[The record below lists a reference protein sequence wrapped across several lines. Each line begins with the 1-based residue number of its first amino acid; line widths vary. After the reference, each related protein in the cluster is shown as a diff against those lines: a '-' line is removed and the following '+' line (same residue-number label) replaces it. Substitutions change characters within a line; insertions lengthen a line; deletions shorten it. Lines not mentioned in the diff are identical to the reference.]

1 MVETGGGI
9 VAVDVAG
16 SDGGFV
22 GSAVVVEGGL
32 TPLPLKK
39 TVLCLTAR
47 HKACSDK
54 YVNKACPVSL

>member
-1 MVETGGGI
+1 MVETGGEI

-54 YVNKACPVSL
+54 Y